1 MLTLTFGKTKK
12 HPVDTSRA
20 MYDTMDVYATL
31 KDSVDVKAPIFKV
44 NFDPSNYNYVVW
56 AREDGPTRY
65 YWIDNSVYVHN
76 NLFEVHCSLDIMAT
90 YRDLIQLGLTGKLLY
105 TTQDDYWDQ
114 YYDDLRFSPSSLDV
128 YDSDPITPENPTWLH
143 ENSNVFGA
151 KENLWDVVYDVDGK
165 IDHYGPGTYIV
176 QTSSDTGVHIYMM
189 NKAAFDKFLAHM
201 SSTFWTGVS
210 NIGTDVFKYVKTA
223 DWIPIDVSKLSTEVP
238 NKVLNDSGNPWA
250 IANTATLG
258 EVNGTTEI
266 SYEIPIRCIL
276 SFSGEIV
283 VPNYPYQHPNWM
295 ENARW
300 NKLIL
305 NTPSGNTEL
314 NLDMMYPR
322 GQHNRVYFSTFYD
335 VVASTVNTKF
345 CYDVKGGWGD
355 MGSTPAFESE
365 FQISQDVMALVQ
377 KMFNWADTLV
387 KGGLIG
393 VGTAAAAF
401 GGGVAMGATGGGAG
415 LAKMS
420 AARQERGIERALR
433 MTGYAQGPDV
443 AMKKFKEGFVEQMG
457 ESGGSLA
464 KVAAIGTAVSKL
476 NPGID
481 TSMASIQ
488 ATVSRAGLFNTQ
500 QLGLLTLRCKPLR
513 CKELANDYGEVSE
526 YPSPYAKYVRY
537 CEQFGY
543 PANQYITNL
552 YSDGHLGD
560 WYVFEDAHLNLS
572 NIVSLELNGITD
584 EEMSAIESIAK
595 SGFYYN

>member
-20 MYDTMDVYATL
+20 MYDTMDVNATL

-65 YWIDNSVYVHN
+65 YWIDNSVYIHN
-76 NLFEVHCSLDIMAT
+76 NIFEVHCSLDIMAT
-90 YRDLIQLGLTGKLLY
+90 YRDIIQLGLTGKLLY

-128 YDSDPITPENPTWLH
+128 YDSDPISPENPTWLH
-143 ENSNVFGA
+143 ENSNVFGE
-151 KENLWDVVYDVDGK
+151 KENLWDVIYDVDGK
-165 IDHYGPGTYIV
+165 IDHYGPGTYII
-176 QTSSDTGVHIYMM
+176 QTSSDTGVHVYMM

-223 DWIPIDVSKLSTEVP
+223 DWIPIDVSKLSYEVP
-238 NKVLNDSGNPWA
+238 SKVLNDSGNPWA
-250 IANTATLG
+250 VANTASLG
-258 EVNGTTEI
+258 DVNGTTEI

-335 VVASTVNTKF
+335 VVSSTVNTKF

-355 MGSTPAFESE
+355 MGSTPAYESE
-365 FQISQDVMALVQ
+365 FQINQDVMALVQ
-377 KMFNWADTLV
+377 KTFNWADTLV

-415 LAKMS
+415 LAKMAS
-420 AARQERGIERALR
+420 ARQERGIERALR

-464 KVAAIGTAVSKL
+464 KVAAVGTAVAKL

-543 PANQYITNL
+543 PANQYINNL

>member
-20 MYDTMDVYATL
+20 MYDTMDVNATL

-128 YDSDPITPENPTWLH
+128 YDSDPISPENPTWLH
-143 ENSNVFGA
+143 ENSNVFGE
-151 KENLWDVVYDVDGK
+151 KENLWDVIYDVDGK
-165 IDHYGPGTYIV
+165 IDHYGPGTYII

-189 NKAAFDKFLAHM
+189 NRAAFDKFLAHM

-223 DWIPIDVSKLSTEVP
+223 DWIPIDVGKLGQQIS
-238 NKVLNDSGNPWA
+238 NKVLNDSSNPWA
-250 IANTATLG
+250 VANTASLG
-258 EVNGTTEI
+258 DVDLLQGEI

-276 SFSGEIV
+276 SFAGEIV
-283 VPNYPYQHPNWM
+283 VPHYPYQHPNWM

-335 VVASTVNTKF
+335 VVSSTVNTKF

-365 FQISQDVMALVQ
+365 FQINQDVMALIQ
-377 KMFNWADTLV
+377 KTFNFADTLV
-387 KGGLIG
+387 KGTLLGAG
-393 VGTAAAAF
+393 VAAAAF
-401 GGGVAMGATGGGAG
+401 GGGAALGAAGGGAG

-420 AARQERGIERALR
+420 AAKTLKNSPINLKQNGMSKADMASSLMRQGISESI
-433 MTGYAQGPDV
+433 
-443 AMKKFKEGFVEQMG
+443 G
-457 ESGGSLA
+457 ESAPLA
-464 KVAAIGTAVSKL
+464 KVAAVGAAVTKL

-488 ATVSRAGLFNTQ
+488 SNVSRAGLFNTQ

-543 PANQYITNL
+543 PANQYINNL